1 MPIRI
6 EIETGG
12 AVRELEILADSFN
25 EIRPVFAKFSAY
37 MRGEI
42 QAVFDSDGGGRWPE
56 RKVPK
61 PLGEEAK
68 AAKIEKIRS
77 SQYSSLSGSLRSSQ
91 RKAARLL
98 AKTPQSNS
106 KLTAKRR
113 KSVEK
118 YESQLEEIKRIGAS
132 GLKDQ
137 KGFRKL
143 YERAS
148 RREDWAT
155 KKIDRLERG
164 ALLGQVANSFSIS
177 FDKSNWEMFSRIA
190 WAGVHNE
197 GGTAGHGAKIPARVF
212 LEWTPERLEKFVA
225 MANEFLA
232 NRADKS
238 KGKS

>member
-6 EIETGG
+6 EIETDG
-12 AVRELEILADSFN
+12 AVRELEILADSFA
-25 EIRPVFAKFSAY
+25 ELRPVFAKFSVY

-42 QAVFDSDGGGRWPE
+42 QSVFDSDGGGRWPE

-77 SQYSSLSGSLRSSQ
+77 SQYSSLSGSIRSSQ

-118 YESQLEEIKRIGAS
+118 YESQLEEIKRIGAG

-148 RREDWAT
+148 RREDRAA

-164 ALLGQVANSFSIS
+164 ALLGQVANSFSIN
-177 FDKSNWEMFSRIA
+177 FDKTSWEMFSRIP

-212 LEWTPERLEKFVA
+212 LEWTPDRLEKFVA
-225 MANEFLA
+225 MANEYLA

>member
-12 AVRELEILADSFN
+12 AVRELEILADSFA

-42 QAVFDSDGGGRWPE
+42 QSVFDSDGGGKWPE

-61 PLGEEAK
+61 LLGEEAK
-68 AAKIEKIRS
+68 AARIEKIRS

-91 RKAARLL
+91 RKAAMLL
-98 AKTPQSNS
+98 ARTPQSDS
-106 KLTAKRR
+106 KLTERRR
-113 KSVEK
+113 KSVAK
-118 YESQLEEIKRIGAS
+118 YEAQLSEVQRLSQGGS
-132 GLKDQ
+132 KDQ

-143 YERAS
+143 YERAA
-148 RREDWAT
+148 RREDRAAR
-155 KKIDRLERG
+155 KIDRLERG
-164 ALLGQVANSFSIS
+164 ALLGQIANSFSID
-177 FDKSNWEMFSRIA
+177 FDKTSWEMFSRIA

-197 GGTAGHGAKIPARVF
+197 GGTAGHGARIPARVF
-212 LEWTPERLEKFVA
+212 LEWTPERIEKFVT
-225 MANEFLA
+225 MANEYLA